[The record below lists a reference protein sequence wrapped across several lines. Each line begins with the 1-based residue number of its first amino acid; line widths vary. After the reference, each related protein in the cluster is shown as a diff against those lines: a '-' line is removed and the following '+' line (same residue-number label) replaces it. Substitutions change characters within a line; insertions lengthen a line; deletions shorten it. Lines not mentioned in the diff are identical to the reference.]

1 MKAFGIPINMLVIPL
16 LMILNSTTGAQDAQ
30 PNASPEEDE
39 ATHEALRA
47 LKREAEEAFNVMG
60 QSGELTDL
68 QKLLDLVHED
78 VVLAAMNGE
87 FAVGKSGIIEYFNK
101 TMTGSDRTVQSIH
114 HTFEVAD
121 LTTLYGGDT
130 GVAYGT
136 SIGTYELTNGMNIVV
151 DTNWTGTMVNEG
163 GKWLLASFQFAP
175 NIFDNPVLNRA
186 VNAVYWGVGIAGIV
200 GLLLGFFVGK
210 RTRQKRKEAV
220 PPIN

>member
-16 LMILNSTTGAQDAQ
+16 LMILDSTAGAQDAQ

-39 ATHEALRA
+39 ATHDALRA

-87 FAVGKSGIIEYFNK
+87 FAVGKSGVIEYFNK

-114 HTFEVAD
+114 HTFEVAA

-136 SIGTYELTNGMNIVV
+136 SIGTYELTSGMNIVV
-151 DTNWTGTMVNEG
+151 DTNWTATMVNEG

-175 NIFDNPVLNRA
+175 SIFDNPVLNRA
-186 VNAVYWGVGIAGIV
+186 VNAVYWGVGIAGLV
-200 GLLLGFFVGK
+200 GFILGFLVGK
-210 RTRQKRKEAV
+210 RTRQKRQVA
-220 PPIN
+220 PPS

>member
-16 LMILNSTTGAQDAQ
+16 LMILNSTAGAQDAQ

-78 VVLAAMNGE
+78 IVLAAMNGE

-130 GVAYGT
+130 GIAYGT
-136 SIGTYELTNGMNIVV
+136 SIGTYELTNRMNIVV
-151 DTNWTGTMVNEG
+151 DTNWTATMVNEG

-175 NIFDNPVLNRA
+175 SIFDNPVLNRA
-186 VNAVYWGVGIAGIV
+186 VNAFYWGIGIAGFV
-200 GLLLGFFVGK
+200 GLMLGFLVGK
-210 RTRQKRKEAV
+210 RTRQKRKEA
-220 PPIN
+220 PLS

>member
-16 LMILNSTTGAQDAQ
+16 LMILNSTADAQ

-114 HTFEVAD
+114 HEFISFSSV
-121 LTTLYGGDT
+121 Y
-130 GVAYGT
+130 
-136 SIGTYELTNGMNIVV
+136 
-151 DTNWTGTMVNEG
+151 
-163 GKWLLASFQFAP
+163 LLRGSF
-175 NIFDNPVLNRA
+175 
-186 VNAVYWGVGIAGIV
+186 
-200 GLLLGFFVGK
+200 
-210 RTRQKRKEAV
+210 
-220 PPIN
+220 

>member
-16 LMILNSTTGAQDAQ
+16 LMILNSTAGAQDAQ

-68 QKLLDLVHED
+68 QKLLELVHED

-87 FAVGKSGIIEYFNK
+87 FAVGKSGVIEYFNK

-114 HTFEVAD
+114 HTFEVAA

-136 SIGTYELTNGMNIVV
+136 SMGTYELTNGMNIVV
-151 DTNWTGTMVNEG
+151 DTNWTATMVNEG

-175 NIFDNPVLNRA
+175 NIFDNPVLNQA

-200 GLLLGFFVGK
+200 GLMLGFLVGK